1 MTLSG
6 CYGDV
11 ILALMVRES
20 PVASDRRVALD
31 ALLASRTFRRADV
44 LRKLLTYLVEQDEAG
59 RARDITE
66 YELGTNVLGRSQ
78 DFAPDSDSSVRTRV
92 HALRQKLEEY
102 YRDEAPE
109 AEIRIELPRGGY
121 IPEFKY
127 LSVSQPALSRSKPW
141 GVWALVGFVCAAAV
155 VALGSFVQRGDPKP
169 LAKLWEPI
177 LQPGQPVAIV
187 VGQPVHLWVRDIRN
201 QAPDPPMYS
210 HLPDPV
216 PTSERFRTYYLNK
229 RTLAPDSKLVLHPS
243 PNATLWGD
251 AAGAAAAARFLAFR
265 GTNSELIPEATLK
278 SEVAIRGRAL
288 LVFGRP
294 EYSDVVNRYLL
305 AANGYTVGMINEI
318 KQYAIFRTNEPGER
332 FLNTEEP
339 HEVNHGLITVLR
351 EGSERVMVFSGITS
365 DGSVAGLDYLTDS
378 AAVTELQ
385 KRFSADGVSE
395 WPRVFQ
401 VVIRT
406 NSSRGYP
413 LAAAYEKHL
422 ILKR

>member
-1 MTLSG
+1 M
-6 CYGDV
+6 
-11 ILALMVRES
+11 IRES

-44 LRKLLTYLVEQDEAG
+44 LRRLLAYLVEQDEAG
-59 RARDITE
+59 RSRDITE
-66 YELGTNVLGRSQ
+66 YELATNVLGRPP

-102 YRDEAPE
+102 YREEARE
-109 AEIRIELPRGGY
+109 TDIRIEIPRGGY
-121 IPEFKY
+121 IPEFKC
-127 LSVSQPALSRSKPW
+127 LPVSESAPRPSSRTKRWVLW
-141 GVWALVGFVCAAAV
+141 GLIGFVFSIGAAV
-155 VALGSFVQRGDPKP
+155 MGSFVRGGDPKP

-201 QAPDPPMYS
+201 QAPDPPVYP

-216 PTSERFRTYYLNK
+216 PASERFRSYYLNK

-265 GTNSELIPEATLK
+265 GTNSELIPEAALK

-294 EYSDVVNRYLL
+294 EYSDVVDRYLL

-318 KQYAIFRTNEPGER
+318 KQYAIFRPGHPADR
-332 FLNTEEP
+332 FLNTREP

-365 DGSVAGLDYLTDS
+365 DGSVAGLDYLTDPT
-378 AAVTELQ
+378 AVTDLQ
-385 KRFSADGVSE
+385 KRFSADGASA
-395 WPRVFQ
+395 WPSVFQ
-401 VVIRT
+401 VVIRA

-413 LAAAYEKHL
+413 LAASYEKHL
-422 ILKR
+422 ILKK